1 MTVCRLKFPQY
12 SCLLETDIPGLA
24 EFVSDEFSSYLTKDL
39 PGPDLRVVVSK
50 TQRPHKGILVTRPWP
65 GSLIKHEGKQLTVF
79 YNPNGIVARARY
91 GRCPWR
97 HTSVMAWL
105 TYLSVYF
112 PLFAHYGEGGYLPI
126 HGGLVRA
133 GGRTFLVVGAGGSGK
148 SGLIATLLT
157 RPNTAF
163 GGDNFI
169 LFNPKTWEAVPLA
182 AAMHLGRSTLVH
194 IPQAEN
200 IGQIEQFGET
210 TVRIRADH
218 VIVEPQSVDRVIVL
232 GQEGNSVDARA
243 IARMMV
249 EDTPLRFYRGWLKK
263 VVGRKLSRVGH
274 GGLDDLPR
282 AKVEL
287 LPALKNMSGSQI
299 QDALNKINY

>member
-112 PLFAHYGEGGYLPI
+112 PYSLTMGRGGI
-126 HGGLVRA
+126 CQFTGGWCGR
-133 GGRTFLVVGAGGSGK
+133 GG
-148 SGLIATLLT
+148 
-157 RPNTAF
+157 
-163 GGDNFI
+163 
-169 LFNPKTWEAVPLA
+169 
-182 AAMHLGRSTLVH
+182 VH
-194 IPQAEN
+194 
-200 IGQIEQFGET
+200 F
-210 TVRIRADH
+210 
-218 VIVEPQSVDRVIVL
+218 
-232 GQEGNSVDARA
+232 
-243 IARMMV
+243 
-249 EDTPLRFYRGWLKK
+249 WW
-263 VVGRKLSRVGH
+263 
-274 GGLDDLPR
+274 
-282 AKVEL
+282 
-287 LPALKNMSGSQI
+287 
-299 QDALNKINY
+299 